1 MASSTSTSAA
11 AKPVAGVEVSIP
23 GSDKLD
29 WISLTVPSSSPPSPS
44 PLSSHTVGSRD
55 LAGCH
60 IIKDDPQS
68 YIVWRFHKSI
78 PNALELFDV
87 SPSKEFP
94 SSGLRLVFKDAL
106 YPFAFLYKNEVKSGS
121 TTTYSLVTVAVSGF
135 AYLCDI
141 HSPSSYSPGSTFPA
155 NDTLEISIR
164 SNASLGEITA
174 VTATPGCLVIGRQ
187 DGSISCYQ
195 LGKIDPNSPGFS
207 YELRDD
213 AVIGRILRNFV
224 SRVRGAGAVK
234 DIAISD
240 VHGRKLIFSIHE
252 DNALH
257 VWDLLNRMRLL
268 CLNLTPYQPQGANL
282 SRLCVGSIDMDKDLI
297 HIAILYHSAS
307 EQERN
312 GITVYSF
319 DLNTEEKML
328 FSHEPSSF
336 DVPLGEGKAI
346 DIKMSSSKLWILK
359 QVGSISYELIDLD
372 CDTESSSVYKL
383 QEETV
388 GEQLFQDSDDAD
400 LIWTSDA
407 LCSFLKDEAL
417 NFLSSI
423 FLRRLIQPGVY
434 QSLALR
440 ETFLDYKK
448 FLSESQFQSLSL
460 TGIRKEIVGII
471 EREGANKN
479 LNLSVYNWRKFC
491 SQFFQHWRE
500 NNLPYGLLLDSN
512 SGAFGLI
519 RKGSLSLFR
528 PLESAEQ
535 LAFGSSESVVS
546 HLSDTSI
553 EPQVLVEVLA
563 CIKSISHHLGWVGHA
578 FYQESLISSIVSSE
592 DIISQLVK
600 FLEAGFGPSSPA
612 SLVTIFGS
620 DAYLAKRQSAQ
631 KNQRKFMVEILL
643 SLHNLRSSATSW
655 GAALVAVE
663 RYLQCLRPQKLN
675 ARNIE
680 LKSGYGLNYSVMV
693 QVMSQVARKMFES
706 AFNIHLFL
714 AYLVNI
720 SGQVSLTQADVAKI
734 KLHLFPLVE
743 EILVQWALVLYAGAT
758 PTTRPPLEDFSSQ
771 LSSLQ
776 IGDADKF
783 SLRKR
788 LGYIYFTQACLL
800 DFPSLDGGRDSLSSS
815 ILNLTDLIDLTRKFI
830 SSILWGTDSECT
842 ASIFSGL
849 ITHLTPNLVRHGQY
863 EAAENLLGIVDT
875 YSRNK
880 RASQREQVS
889 DSEWCARL
897 HLRGFCLLMLAN
909 AELDSGLKD
918 QKTHESIRCFFRAA
932 SGQEAPQILQNFSS
946 ETGFHH
952 TGEGESVAVWRVHYY
967 QWAMH
972 LFEQYSI
979 SEGACRFALAA
990 LEQVDTIAEDEFSEP
1005 MSTVR
1010 GRLWANVFK
1019 CSLDL
1024 KRYGD
1029 AYSAIISNPDQD
1041 NKFIC
1046 LRRFVIVLCE
1056 IGATKILC
1064 DGEIPFVGLVNRV
1077 EKELFSK
1084 AERADL
1090 SSKPNLY
1097 KVLYAFEAQRNN
1109 WRKAAAFMYR
1119 YSVRIKKEL
1128 DLQMGEAP
1136 YSNSRISS
1144 AFQDRL
1150 HALSSAINALQ
1161 LVDRAHA
1168 WFDVSPNE
1176 ACARVSPLK
1185 KPRNG
1190 CAENYISDL
1199 KPEQQGTQYCVDLDA
1214 LEKEIVITSA
1224 QYMLSLRDSK
1234 FKLSGSQTLSNFVDV
1249 LIHENLHEA
1258 AFNVILKF
1266 WKGSAME
1273 RELESAFV
1281 SMAQNCCPG
1290 TTRKESSRSNVRS
1303 ALLLLSAEDRMDD
1316 SMEDSPVAFQFKGS
1330 GQWEALEYHLENY
1343 RKLHPRLP
1351 VVVAETLLHTDPY
1364 IELPLWLVHIFKGG
1378 RNAKSWGMTGQES
1391 DAATLFRLYI
1401 NYGRYTE
1408 ATNLLL
1414 EYLESYALSR
1424 PGDVIN
1430 RKRMSAVWFP
1440 YTAVQQ
1446 LWCDLEEMQSAGHG
1460 VEQCSQ
1466 LKKLLSQSL
1475 VAHLKQIKLDSED
1488 VLSSRPRQEM

>member
-1 MASSTSTSAA
+1 MASSTSAA

-29 WISLTVPSSSPPSPS
+29 WISLTVPSSSPPSPL
-44 PLSSHTVGSRD
+44 PSHTVGSRD

-60 IIKDDPQS
+60 VIKDDPRS

-78 PNALELFDV
+78 PNAIELFDV
-87 SPSKEFP
+87 WPSKEFP
-94 SSGLRLVFKDAL
+94 SSGLRLVFKDTL
-106 YPFAFLYKNEVKSGS
+106 YPFAFLYKNEVKGGS
-121 TTTYSLVTVAVSGF
+121 ITTYSLVTVTVSGF
-135 AYLCDI
+135 AYLCNI
-141 HSPSSYSPGSTFPA
+141 HSPSSYSPGSTLPA
-155 NDTLEISIR
+155 NDSLEISVR
-164 SNASLGEITA
+164 SNAHLGEITA

-234 DIAISD
+234 DIVISD
-240 VHGRKLIFSIHE
+240 VHGRKLVFSIHE
-252 DNALH
+252 DNALR
-257 VWDLLNRMRLL
+257 VWDLSNRMRLL

-282 SRLCVGSIDMDKDLI
+282 SRLCIGSIDMDKDLI
-297 HIAILYHSAS
+297 HIVILYHCAS

-312 GITVYSF
+312 GITVYNF

-328 FSHEPSSF
+328 FSHEPSAF

-372 CDTESSSVYKL
+372 CNTESSSAYKL

-407 LCSFLKDEAL
+407 LCSFLKDDAL

-479 LNLSVYNWRKFC
+479 PNLSVYNWRKFC
-491 SQFFQHWRE
+491 SQFFQHWCE

-535 LAFGSSESVVS
+535 LAFGTSESAVS

-553 EPQVLVEVLA
+553 EPQALVEVLA

-578 FYQESLISSIVSSE
+578 FYHESLISSIVSSE
-592 DIISQLVK
+592 GIISQLVK
-600 FLEAGFGPSSPA
+600 FLEAGFGPASPA
-612 SLVTIFGS
+612 SLVTIFGA

-643 SLHNLRSSATSW
+643 SLHNLCSSATSW
-655 GAALVAVE
+655 G
-663 RYLQCLRPQKLN
+663 
-675 ARNIE
+675 
-680 LKSGYGLNYSVMV
+680 GG
-693 QVMSQVARKMFES
+693 VMSQVARKMFES

-743 EILVQWALVLYAGAT
+743 EILLQWALVLYAGAT

-788 LGYIYFTQACLL
+788 LGSIYFTQACLL
-800 DFPSLDGGRDSLSSS
+800 DFPSLDGARDSLSSS

-830 SSILWGTDSECT
+830 SSILWGKDSECT

-880 RASQREQVS
+880 RASQREQGG

-909 AELDSGLKD
+909 TELDSGLKD
-918 QKTHESIRCFFRAA
+918 QKTHESIRCLFRAA
-932 SGQEAPQILQNFSS
+932 SGQEAPQILQSFSS

-952 TGEGESVAVWRVHYY
+952 SGEGESVAVWRVHYY

-990 LEQVDTIAEDEFSEP
+990 LEQVDAIAEDEFSEP

-1119 YSVRIKKEL
+1119 YSVRLKNEL
-1128 DLQMGEAP
+1128 DLQMGEGR

-1144 AFQDRL
+1144 AHQDRL
-1150 HALSSAINALQ
+1150 HALSTAINALQ
-1161 LVDRAHA
+1161 LVDHAHA
-1168 WFDVSPNE
+1168 WLDASPNE
-1176 ACARVSPLK
+1176 ACTRVSPLK

-1266 WKGSAME
+1266 WKGSAMK

-1290 TTRKESSRSNVRS
+1290 TTRKDSFRPNVRS
-1303 ALLLLSAEDRMDD
+1303 ALLLSSAEDRMDD

-1351 VVVAETLLHTDPY
+1351 VVVAETLLRTDPY

-1446 LWCDLEEMQSAGHG
+1446 LWCDLEEMQSAGHS

-1475 VAHLKQIKLDSED
+1475 AAHLRQALTRNIKLWWSSPNMNLTESGGHASICIVFIKTDSSF
-1488 VLSSRPRQEM
+1488 VPLPVV